1 MVSNSEFLTDPGQYQ
16 FPPQLQPEHSPGQ
29 GDQIGLSSELHL
41 RFYLPSGQ
49 EFAFLAT
56 GIREVIELS
65 PSRIT
70 QIPNTSPLLLG
81 TINLRGRLIWVAD
94 LGQFMGETTPLN
106 TDCPE
111 ISIIVIEDQD
121 TILGLGVAEISGI
134 DWLDIGHL
142 VSLNHVP
149 DDQTEFLRGA
159 YIFDTETERK
169 YLQLL
174 DQVAILRSTRWS

>member
-1 MVSNSEFLTDPGQYQ
+1 
-16 FPPQLQPEHSPGQ
+16 
-29 GDQIGLSSELHL
+29 
-41 RFYLPSGQ
+41 
-49 EFAFLAT
+49 
-56 GIREVIELS
+56 
-65 PSRIT
+65 
-70 QIPNTSPLLLG
+70 
-81 TINLRGRLIWVAD
+81 
-94 LGQFMGETTPLN
+94 MGETTPLN